1 MNLLSFKRIISG
13 TIAASLLLQTGMAFA
28 DTAKAV
34 KTGSITYQEIGD
46 QYINSFGAVELD
58 EPKATPADKKK
69 IDLTLPSYT
78 EAQLRKMNFELMAR
92 NEKSTDADF
101 MIHEALRITLKDLDV
116 YYGNGKSAQ
125 ENLMAELNDCN
136 TIFGETVM
144 AHMLAHPLSDV
155 AQLEKRQA
163 FIKELVENEEL
174 FAQLSAILDAAKNA
188 ESGFFS
194 YWQPNDPASEKLFKD
209 LYFAKPG
216 FKNLNDNPYALETLI
231 RLGNAE
237 TACKIGGLALAG
249 VAINYGMLKAGSAAA
264 EKYGLRDDKGDLIFK
279 VDTSLK
285 KALENTWYFTKSYFD
300 PRGYVESYK
309 SIEPNLAQM
318 MKDHV
323 AANGEPLPDLA
334 VSILRKGAK
343 GFIFTKGALALGI
356 IALQAY
362 ITKNTLS
369 GAAQTKNS
377 INYLQARL
385 IDVATIVDTC
395 KKLQEVTKANAAM
408 SAGLNYGHE
417 LSNLLDAS
425 SASDFAKL
433 IELLQT
439 NTFKNNASFFSLSGR
454 VLAANQLMNAQ
465 KEHFALALQ
474 AIGEIDACLSIAKLY
489 KKMKHERVG
498 YCFVDFAK
506 SETPALNAVDFWN
519 PFVDYNVVVTN
530 SIALGKGA
538 DASKIILT
546 GSNTGGKSTILRG
559 IMIGLLLGHT
569 FGIAPAAQFSMSPF
583 AFIGSYLRVNDDTSS
598 GESKFKA
605 EVLRA
610 KMLCDTMDSL
620 PKNQFGFVV
629 IDELFTGTGSE
640 KAANGAYKVAEKLAT
655 HQNSLYILATHFPVL
670 TKLEEKYSGL
680 IKNCKV
686 EVYKD
691 DAGNLVRPFKLEA
704 GISSSNIANDI
715 LNEEIKDI
723 DFGI

>member
-1 MNLLSFKRIISG
+1 MVGFNYLMLKAHSKFAPAFGKYDEKGNL
-13 TIAASLLLQTGMAFA
+13 
-28 DTAKAV
+28 V
-34 KTGSITYQEIGD
+34 D
-46 QYINSFGAVELD
+46 Q
-58 EPKATPADKKK
+58 
-69 IDLTLPSYT
+69 
-78 EAQLRKMNFELMAR
+78 
-92 NEKSTDADF
+92 
-101 MIHEALRITLKDLDV
+101 
-116 YYGNGKSAQ
+116 
-125 ENLMAELNDCN
+125 
-136 TIFGETVM
+136 
-144 AHMLAHPLSDV
+144 
-155 AQLEKRQA
+155 
-163 FIKELVENEEL
+163 
-174 FAQLSAILDAAKNA
+174 
-188 ESGFFS
+188 
-194 YWQPNDPASEKLFKD
+194 
-209 LYFAKPG
+209 
-216 FKNLNDNPYALETLI
+216 
-231 RLGNAE
+231 LGNAIVI
-237 TACKIGGLALAG
+237 KDSLQDAL
-249 VAINYGMLKAGSAAA
+249 I
-264 EKYGLRDDKGDLIFK
+264 
-279 VDTSLK
+279 
-285 KALENTWYFTKSYFD
+285 NTWQSAKSFLD
-300 PRGYVESYK
+300 PRGYINEIKAVEPGLKLTAELLKAQGVPIDESFITTGKKISYG
-309 SIEPNLAQM
+309 II
-318 MKDHV
+318 
-323 AANGEPLPDLA
+323 G
-334 VSILRKGAK
+334 
-343 GFIFTKGALALGI
+343 TKAALATAFL
-356 IALQAY
+356 AY
-362 ITKNTLS
+362 KAYVIKGVVS
-369 GAAQTKNS
+369 EAAQTKNA

-395 KKLQEVTKANAAM
+395 KKLQEATKANAAM
-408 SAGLNYGHE
+408 SAGLTFGQE
-417 LSNLLDAS
+417 LAKVLDTS
-425 SASDFAKL
+425 STTDFAKL

-465 KEHFALALQ
+465 KEQFAPALQ

-489 KKMKHERVG
+489 KKMKNERVG
-498 YCFVDFAK
+498 YCFVDFVK
-506 SETPALNAVDFWN
+506 SETPALHAVDFWN

-530 SIALGKGA
+530 SLSLGNGA

-559 IMIGLLLGHT
+559 IMIGLLLGRT
-569 FGIAPAAQFSMSPF
+569 FGIAPAVQFAMSPF

-620 PKNQFGFVV
+620 PKDQFGFVV

-691 DAGNLVRPFKLEA
+691 DAGNLIRPFKLEA